1 MEDDPRA
8 RVYGESTLLI
18 DEARVTLAVD
28 RLAVRLTARLLD
40 ADPLL
45 MCMMRGGL
53 MFTAALMQRLHFP
66 LQLDYVH
73 LSRYRS
79 DTQGGAIKWH
89 VKPGISVKERCV
101 LLLDDICDEGESLRT
116 AADAIE
122 GAGAREV
129 LCAVLVRR
137 ANPEACFS
145 PDYVALECGEGFLIG
160 WGMDY
165 TGYGRNL
172 SGIHVLGKSS

>member
-8 RVYGESTLLI
+8 RAHRESTLLI
-18 DEARVTLAVD
+18 DEETVAQAVD
-28 RLAVRLTARLLD
+28 RLAVRLTARLID

-53 MFTAALMQRLHFP
+53 IFTAALMQRLHFP

-79 DTQGGAIKWH
+79 DTQGGAIKWR
-89 VKPGISVKERCV
+89 VKPDVSVKDRCV
-101 LLLDDICDEGESLRT
+101 LLLDDICDEGESLRE
-116 AADAIE
+116 AAKAIG
-122 GAGAREV
+122 GAGATEV
-129 LCAVLVRR
+129 LSAVLVRR

-145 PDYVALECGEGFLIG
+145 PDDVALECGEGFLIG

-165 TGYGRNL
+165 AGYGRNL
-172 SGIHVLGKSS
+172 SGIHLLGESS